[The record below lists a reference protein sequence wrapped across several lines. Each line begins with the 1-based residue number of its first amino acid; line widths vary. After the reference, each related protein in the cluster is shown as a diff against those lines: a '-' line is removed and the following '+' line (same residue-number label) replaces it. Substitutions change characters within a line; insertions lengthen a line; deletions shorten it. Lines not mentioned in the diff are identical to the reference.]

1 MYLTYKEYV
10 SFGGTASESEFN
22 GLEFKARKLVDHRT
36 FERTKTPSEDIKHLV
51 FELIK
56 AQQEFDKHDSSLSGY
71 GNDGVS
77 VSFVSPEAAK
87 KAFDAKVDELINT
100 YAGDL
105 AYRGCG

>member
-1 MYLTYKEYV
+1 MYLTYSEYV
-10 SFGGTASESEFN
+10 SFGGTASETEFN
-22 GLEFKARKLVDHRT
+22 GLEIKARKLVDYRT
-36 FERTKTPSEDIKHLV
+36 FGRIKTPFEEIKRLV
-51 FELIK
+51 FELVK
-56 AQQEFDKHDSSLSGY
+56 VQQEFDKHDSSLSGY

-87 KAFDAKVDELINT
+87 KSFDAKVEELINT